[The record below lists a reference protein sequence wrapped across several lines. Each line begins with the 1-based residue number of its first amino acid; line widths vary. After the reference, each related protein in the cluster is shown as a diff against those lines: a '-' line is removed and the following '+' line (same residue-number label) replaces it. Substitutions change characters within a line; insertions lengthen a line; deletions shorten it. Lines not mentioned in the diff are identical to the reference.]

1 MATTVTEDSSS
12 TSQPPNEQTQSTTSQ
27 SLPINRPPMPK
38 SAKAAKSAKILLPSK
53 INKKKPANTTAKVRR
68 LRPFQ
73 HLSDLTRAE
82 LFDLSKPLPEPYVFK
97 YYPYT
102 GIQRDREKRKERSK
116 KLPVY
121 SIAETQFS
129 STPLYTKIVSIRK
142 GEVIIEGMFD
152 SQIRYEREKLE
163 KRAAREAARIAAAEA
178 EAKQV
183 DANEAVSKRA
193 DRQKRPSRQQSQV
206 V

>member
-1 MATTVTEDSSS
+1 MATSVTEDGSSA
-12 TSQPPNEQTQSTTSQ
+12 SQPPHEQTESMKSQ
-27 SLPINRPPMPK
+27 PLPINRPPK
-38 SAKAAKSAKILLPSK
+38 SAKVAKSAKILPSK
-53 INKKKPANTTAKVRR
+53 IDKKKTLAANTTAKVRR

-116 KLPVY
+116 KLPGF

-142 GEVIIEGMFD
+142 GAVIIEGMFD

-178 EAKQV
+178 EAKQGRL
-183 DANEAVSKRA
+183 E
-193 DRQKRPSRQQSQV
+193 
-206 V
+206 